1 MKQTMF
7 KHSKLH
13 NGKNRNLWFL
23 STSDHHHRCPS
34 PLSALEHGLL
44 HQAGAA
50 GGEGERVD
58 DELLPT
64 LGEGDQLV
72 VEVLLMASRLDAR
85 SHHAPTTLLTGTS
98 TPCHPHQLDVLLVA
112 SLWMVHDEPEL
123 PVLVLRCP
131 RHDVLGCQ
139 AADVLKSILV
149 EFFMHAD
156 IDRISAIVNCI
167 TIAAAVHFLSALIIS
182 GASESVAKNRFGG
195 SGDDEGAE
203 EVDGSGD
210 GDAVDNGRDA
220 VDVSEH
226 GELHEDGF
234 ENICGLTTEYIMP
247 RAAKNK
253 NGQFRFIVNHPEGGD
268 EQYIQL
274 VRVARCAGAGEECG
288 WGVMGPGIETRCH
301 QEYLDHKLVALSE
314 SGEELVIDTF
324 NFPSCCTW

>member
-1 MKQTMF
+1 MKMLATLVLMTASSTHGGKIVF
-7 KHSKLH
+7 KERPRDDRRFGGVDIFPSSTV
-13 NGKNRNLWFL
+13 WDPVQFT
-23 STSDHHHRCPS
+23 SSSAPETSDNNLSSNITSLSNATGLGAVCPD
-34 PLSALEHGLL
+34 
-44 HQAGAA
+44 AA
-50 GGEGERVD
+50 AWCSQPVNYPEEAILRAVKKQGDAIQILFPKEQK
-58 DELLPT
+58 PT
-64 LGEGDQLV
+64 K
-72 VEVLLMASRLDAR
+72 EVLTLDP
-85 SHHAPTTLLTGTS
+85 SIP
-98 TPCHPHQLDVLLVA
+98 LDD
-112 SLWMVHDEPEL
+112 S
-123 PVLVLRCP
+123 
-131 RHDVLGCQ
+131 VLG
-139 AADVLKSILV
+139 
-149 EFFMHAD
+149 
-156 IDRISAIVNCI
+156 
-167 TIAAAVHFLSALIIS
+167 
-182 GASESVAKNRFGG
+182 NRFGG

-226 GELHEDGF
+226 EELHEDGF

-324 NFPSCCTW
+324 TFPSCCTCLMKQTMFKRR